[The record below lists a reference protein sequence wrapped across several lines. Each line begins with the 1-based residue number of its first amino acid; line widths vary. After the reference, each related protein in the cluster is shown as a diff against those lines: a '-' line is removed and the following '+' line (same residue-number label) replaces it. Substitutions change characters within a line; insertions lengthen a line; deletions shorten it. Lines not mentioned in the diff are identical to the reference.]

1 MLYLFKFCE
10 LFNIN
15 YLISS
20 QPHIPTMYEDL
31 YTPFKH
37 KEIIYGDSN
46 SIITD
51 MYGFLEKNKL
61 RISDETNGFIDDNH
75 GGYIGNKKNSTI
87 CL

>member
-1 MLYLFKFCE
+1 
-10 LFNIN
+10 
-15 YLISS
+15 
-20 QPHIPTMYEDL
+20 MYEDL

-75 GGYIGNKKNSTI
+75 GGYIGNKKIAQYVYDNVISNYSLPNYTI
-87 CL
+87 NQLF